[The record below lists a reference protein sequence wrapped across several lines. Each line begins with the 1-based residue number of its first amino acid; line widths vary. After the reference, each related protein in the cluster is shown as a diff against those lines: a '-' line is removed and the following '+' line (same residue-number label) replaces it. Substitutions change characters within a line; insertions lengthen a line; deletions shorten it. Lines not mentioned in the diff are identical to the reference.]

1 VSATADGSS
10 RDVQRYVYVGD
21 QIYAVLDGN
30 AQVVDRYARLD
41 GGVLLGRIDAGSQ
54 RLVYATDRLGSVAA
68 TYVVGVGALR
78 TPSAQE
84 LSFDGLGV
92 RAVWGPLD
100 RQRFPPDGPG
110 DRLKLGV
117 GQPRV
122 PRQPGDALVPGGVGV
137 VASALLVPIRP
148 SILDREQAGREIN
161 TIPLPQP

>member
-1 VSATADGSS
+1 MSATADGSS

-84 LSFDGLGV
+84 
-92 RAVWGPLD
+92 
-100 RQRFPPDGPG
+100 
-110 DRLKLGV
+110 
-117 GQPRV
+117 
-122 PRQPGDALVPGGVGV
+122 
-137 VASALLVPIRP
+137 
-148 SILDREQAGREIN
+148 
-161 TIPLPQP
+161 